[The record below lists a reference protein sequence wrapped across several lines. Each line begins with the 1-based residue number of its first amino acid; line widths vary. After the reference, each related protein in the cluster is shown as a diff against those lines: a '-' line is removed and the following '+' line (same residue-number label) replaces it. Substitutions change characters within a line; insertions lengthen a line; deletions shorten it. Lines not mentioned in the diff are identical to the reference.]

1 MHKARSRRVGISG
14 AASIRVKK
22 REGALSITSD
32 STVIDLWAR
41 RERYARARAHIA
53 IVFWTE
59 GPKGGGRRR
68 DRGMDGRGIARI
80 LIHRGAGFSILNPIG
95 TILSLSWCIAYATR
109 WSTRSIDVC
118 AFLRALRSSIRTRG
132 YICATKTTGA
142 RLCADTNARDTT
154 HAGCTRTH
162 ASVRRAKT
170 QSRPRR
176 AKTLI

>member
-1 MHKARSRRVGISG
+1 MHKAGSRRVGISG

-41 RERYARARAHIA
+41 RERYARARARIA

-80 LIHRGAGFSILNPIG
+80 LIHREAGFSILNPIG
-95 TILSLSWCIAYATR
+95 TTILSLSWCIAYATR

-118 AFLRALRSSIRTRG
+118 AFLRALRSSMCRYIYMRDEDNGRTIVCR
-132 YICATKTTGA
+132 YEC
-142 RLCADTNARDTT
+142 
-154 HAGCTRTH
+154 AGCTRTH
-162 ASVRRAKT
+162 ACARRAKT